1 MLADVLLTDVAVV
14 IHEDLEQHHRVLTDF
29 VEDFQNGVFVVVACI
44 ARVEQFQKDG
54 FDENQYHVLQV
65 LSEVQEEAVKNRED
79 KREDCSFIRNAV
91 P

>member
-1 MLADVLLTDVAVV
+1 M
-14 IHEDLEQHHRVLTDF
+14 
-29 VEDFQNGVFVVVACI
+29 FVVVACI